1 MTPCQPTELQP
12 YRYISGRTLLALPKL
27 ARCQDLPPETWTSPD
42 HLWHFVFISH
52 RWGSQTDPDPDG
64 TQLAALKRLAQH
76 LSMIAE
82 VISDERVGPEVA
94 QERLKQ
100 IPSLRRQ
107 GTLQAAHLLFRCL
120 CDAESQA
127 DAEELWQDGQG
138 ILARIGFWYDYA
150 CLPQDPKTPAEA
162 EEFTQALQ
170 GIGELLLSPQVST
183 LALRKEGD
191 GYLSRGWCF
200 AEAMIAQSRNDPY
213 RPMVLWTDRWDK
225 PVSILNDE
233 PFSVFKPDVE
243 KLIAQWENPANGL
256 SALDSFH
263 CVIQGTALC
272 LLLKSEQGNSEFAL
286 AWEDTV
292 RIGAQLLAEIQPRL
306 VMVSEG
312 GRLDLAVPLAT
323 LLARQGLACR
333 ERRDAILVALLLLT
347 SLTSEAAV
355 GEVGIWRQALV
366 RLTQGLLLEMVRRDG
381 ALLWQS

>member
-170 GIGELLLSPQVST
+170 GIGELLLSPPGEHPGV
-183 LALRKEGD
+183 AER
-191 GYLSRGWCF
+191 RGRISESGLVFCRSDDSSVP
-200 AEAMIAQSRNDPY
+200 E
-213 RPMVLWTDRWDK
+213 RP
-225 PVSILNDE
+225 
-233 PFSVFKPDVE
+233 
-243 KLIAQWENPANGL
+243 L
-256 SALDSFH
+256 SAH
-263 CVIQGTALC
+263 G
-272 LLLKSEQGNSEFAL
+272 
-286 AWEDTV
+286 
-292 RIGAQLLAEIQPRL
+292 
-306 VMVSEG
+306 VMD
-312 GRLDLAVPLAT
+312 R
-323 LLARQGLACR
+323 
-333 ERRDAILVALLLLT
+333 
-347 SLTSEAAV
+347 SL
-355 GEVGIWRQALV
+355 G
-366 RLTQGLLLEMVRRDG
+366 
-381 ALLWQS
+381 